1 MPFTILIER
10 LYPGLCVHCTYL
22 DKSINHQ
29 VMMGAKNQFVK
40 KNPNIYLFDRK
51 LIVVA
56 SKLVMK
62 HKRHELRNLA
72 QK

>member
-1 MPFTILIER
+1 
-10 LYPGLCVHCTYL
+10 
-22 DKSINHQ
+22 
-29 VMMGAKNQFVK
+29 MMGAKNQFVK

-62 HKRHELRNLA
+62 HKRHGLRNLCSSKMIDSRHRA
-72 QK
+72 SMQLHAIRIFFQK